1 MAVPRIWEKFEERIR
16 ETASKKGKL
25 AQRIG
30 MWAKSIGAQATKN
43 GLKGQSMP
51 IGYWLANK
59 IVFSNLKKAL
69 GLDKSQMNIYGA
81 APLKQSTR

>member
-30 MWAKSIGAQATKN
+30 MWAKSIGAQAT
-43 GLKGQSMP
+43 
-51 IGYWLANK
+51 
-59 IVFSNLKKAL
+59 
-69 GLDKSQMNIYGA
+69 
-81 APLKQSTR
+81 